1 MKNQQNS
8 TIQLFK
14 IIVGVAWIDGKV
26 QTQEKDYLRRLA
38 QEQGIEK
45 DPEIYPLIHGLKEVS
60 TEECYQWIT
69 DFVGKNPN
77 RETLNQ
83 LIEDISG
90 LVYSDGEMDTAE
102 AKILNNIQNMMAQP
116 QLSHSLNS
124 KIVHKLKGYYKKYA
138 TL

>member
-1 MKNQQNS
+1 MTQPNS

-26 QTQEKDYLRRLA
+26 QKQEHEYLSRLA
-38 QEQGIEK
+38 KKQGIENH
-45 DPEIYPLIHGLKEVS
+45 PEVYPLVNGLKEVS
-60 TEECYQWIT
+60 SNQCYEWIT
-69 DFVGKNPN
+69 DFLGDDPTQ
-77 RETLNQ
+77 EDLNQ

-90 LVYSDGEMDTAE
+90 LVYSDGEMDSAE
-102 AKILNNIQNMMAQP
+102 AKILNNIQNMTVQP
-116 QLSHSLNS
+116 HLPKTLNS